1 MFIGTKCFIVID
13 QAHPPSMILSFGLN
27 KVKWTEVFKEKEK
40 TALKI
45 LPLYL
50 YCLIKINLA

>member
-27 KVKWTEVFKEKEK
+27 KVKWTEVFKEK
-40 TALKI
+40 
-45 LPLYL
+45 
-50 YCLIKINLA
+50 